1 MAKYNLRTNI
11 TGSIMKNYGLPI
23 DSIFENGV
31 IYINEKSTMYVGE
44 DGLEHPVTEVSFMYN
59 DDEGNNHTAKLDKII
74 FDSLFEFAGE

>member
-1 MAKYNLRTNI
+1 
-11 TGSIMKNYGLPI
+11 
-23 DSIFENGV
+23 
-31 IYINEKSTMYVGE
+31 MYVGE